1 MARRSPPPPEGSDA
15 AEQEKAVARALENVV
30 VVLDHPK
37 DLVNIAGVVRVM
49 MNFGLSKLRL
59 VRPDEF
65 DAWRIGGIA
74 HRSQEI
80 TGAATLHDTLDE
92 AVADATF
99 VVGTTARSRTAGR
112 TYARPRDVAEQV
124 ARRTADGLVAILYGR
139 EDRGLTNEALD
150 RCHAVTIIPTDPE
163 YPSINLAQAS
173 LLMAYEI
180 FLAVGGGTEPL
191 PKGRRATRAPTQQ
204 ELEEA
209 FAALRAGL
217 EHIDFFK
224 SRKPETV
231 MRTLR
236 TILSRAEPDLREA
249 KLLKSHRH
257 IHRLQIAVVSHGGHN
272 TTCEA
277 LAHGRP
283 LVLAPIRDDQPI
295 VADQVVRAGAG
306 VRVKFGRVRPEQLAA
321 AVDEVLDEPSYR
333 AAAAR
338 VQQSF
343 AAAGGAV
350 SAADYLEKLL

>member
-1 MARRSPPPPEGSDA
+1 MTRRSPPPPEGSDA
-15 AEQEKAVARALENVV
+15 AEREKAVARALERIV

-49 MNFGLSKLRL
+49 MNYGLSRLRL

-65 DAWRIGGIA
+65 DPWRIGGIA

-99 VVGTTARSRTAGR
+99 IVATTARGRTAGR
-112 TYARPRDVAEQV
+112 TYERPREVAAHV
-124 ARRTADGLVAILYGR
+124 AQRTSDGLVAVLFGR

-150 RCHAVTIIPTDPE
+150 RCHAVTIIPTHPE
-163 YPSINLAQAS
+163 YPSLNLAQAC

-180 FLAVGGGTEPL
+180 YLAAGGGTEPL
-191 PKGRRATRAPTQQ
+191 PKGRRAERPPTQE

-224 SRKPETV
+224 SKKPESV

-236 TILSRAEPDLREA
+236 TILSRAQPDLREA
-249 KLLKSHRH
+249 KLVGAIGHEIRH
-257 IHRLQIAVVSHGGHN
+257 GVER
-272 TTCEA
+272 
-277 LAHGRP
+277 
-283 LVLAPIRDDQPI
+283 
-295 VADQVVRAGAG
+295 RA
-306 VRVKFGRVRPEQLAA
+306 KE
-321 AVDEVLDEPSYR
+321 D
-333 AAAAR
+333 
-338 VQQSF
+338 
-343 AAAGGAV
+343 
-350 SAADYLEKLL
+350 